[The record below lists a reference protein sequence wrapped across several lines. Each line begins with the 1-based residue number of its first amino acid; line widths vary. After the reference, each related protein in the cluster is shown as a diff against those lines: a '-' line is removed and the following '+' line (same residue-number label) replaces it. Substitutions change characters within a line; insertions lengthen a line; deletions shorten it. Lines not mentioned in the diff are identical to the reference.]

1 MSILLRL
8 VAAALAKWLLYWPAF
23 SVIIRPMGKLHIV
36 SHDDLPFE
44 DRVEAGRL
52 LGRELSGLR
61 GQGAVVLGIPRG
73 GLVVAWELARQIEA
87 DLDIVLSHKLGA
99 PGNSELAIGAVA
111 EDGRLFLHQDL
122 VGQLG
127 VDSGYIEREKELQL
141 AVLAQRTRQARRVL
155 PRAELTGRLVIV
167 TDDGVATGATL
178 QAALWAARQQKPKKL
193 IAALP
198 VGPQETIARL
208 AEDADEMVCL
218 RAPYS
223 FAAVGQFYLRFEQVE
238 DDQVDR
244 ILAEEAARRA
254 GGNER

>member
-1 MSILLRL
+1 M
-8 VAAALAKWLLYWPAF
+8 AAALAKRLLYWPAF
-23 SVIIRPMGKLHIV
+23 SVIIRLVGKLHIV
-36 SHDDLPFE
+36 SHDDLPFK

-61 GQGAVVLGIPRG
+61 GQRAVVLGIPRG
-73 GLVVAWELARQIEA
+73 GLVVAWELARQIDA
-87 DLDIVLSHKLGA
+87 DIDIVLSHKLGA
-99 PGNSELAIGAVA
+99 PGNPELAIGAVA

-127 VDSGYIEREKELQL
+127 VDRSYIEREKELQL
-141 AVLAQRTRQARRVL
+141 AVLAQRTRQTRHVLSRV
-155 PRAELTGRLVIV
+155 ELAGRLVIV

-178 QAALWAARQQKPKKL
+178 QAALWAARQEKPKKL

-198 VGPQETIARL
+198 VGPPETITRL

-223 FAAVGQFYLRFEQVE
+223 FGAVGQFYIRFEQVE
-238 DDQVDR
+238 DEQVAR
-244 ILAEEAARRA
+244 ILTEEAARRRNHA
-254 GGNER
+254 ER

>member
-1 MSILLRL
+1 MSILRRL
-8 VAAALAKWLLYWPAF
+8 LAAGLTKWLLYWPAF
-23 SVIIRPMGKLHIV
+23 SVIIRLVGKLNIV
-36 SHDDLPFE
+36 SHDDRPFE
-44 DRVEAGRL
+44 DRVEAGLL

-73 GLVVAWELARQIEA
+73 GLVVARELARQIDA

-99 PGNSELAIGAVA
+99 PGNPELAIGAVA

-141 AVLAQRTRQARRVL
+141 AVLAQRTRQARLVL
-155 PRAELTGRLVIV
+155 PRAELAGRLVIV

-178 QAALWAARQQKPKKL
+178 QAALWATRQEKPKKL

-223 FAAVGQFYLRFEQVE
+223 FGAVGQFYIRFEQVE
-238 DDQVDR
+238 DDQVSR
-244 ILAEEAARRA
+244 ILTEEAARRRSHA
-254 GGNER
+254 

>member
-1 MSILLRL
+1 
-8 VAAALAKWLLYWPAF
+8 
-23 SVIIRPMGKLHIV
+23 MGKLRIV
-36 SHDDLPFE
+36 SHDDRPFE

-52 LGRELSGLR
+52 LGQELSDLR
-61 GQGAVVLGIPRG
+61 GQRAVVLGIPRG
-73 GLVVAWELARQIEA
+73 GLVIARELARLIEA

-111 EDGRLFLHQDL
+111 EDGRLFLHRDL

-127 VDSGYIEREKELQL
+127 VDSSYIEREKELQL

-155 PRAELTGRLVIV
+155 PRAELSGRLVIV

-178 QAALWAARQQKPKKL
+178 QAALWAARQENPKKL

-208 AEDADEMVCL
+208 AEDVDEMVCL

-223 FAAVGQFYLRFEQVE
+223 FSAVGQFYLRFDQVE
-238 DDQVDR
+238 DDEVAR
-244 ILAEEAARRA
+244 ILAEEAVRRA

>member
-1 MSILLRL
+1 
-8 VAAALAKWLLYWPAF
+8 
-23 SVIIRPMGKLHIV
+23 MGKLRIV
-36 SHDDLPFE
+36 SHDDRPFE
-44 DRVEAGRL
+44 DRAEAGRL

-61 GQGAVVLGIPRG
+61 GQRAVVLGIPRG
-73 GLVVAWELARQIEA
+73 GLVVARELARQIEA

-99 PGNSELAIGAVA
+99 PDNPELAVGAVA

-127 VDSGYIEREKELQL
+127 VDSGYIEREKERQL

-155 PRAELTGRLVIV
+155 PRAALAGRLVIV

-223 FAAVGQFYLRFEQVE
+223 FAAVGQFYIRFEQVE
-238 DDQVDR
+238 DDQVAR
-244 ILAEEAARRA
+244 ILAEEAARRQSH
-254 GGNER
+254 GER

>member
-8 VAAALAKWLLYWPAF
+8 IAAGLAKWLLYWPVF
-23 SVIIRPMGKLHIV
+23 NVIIRFVGKLHIV
-36 SHDDLPFE
+36 SHDDRPFE

-61 GQGAVVLGIPRG
+61 GQRAVVLGIPRG
-73 GLVVAWELARQIEA
+73 GLVVARELARQIEA

-99 PGNSELAIGAVA
+99 PGNPELAIGAVA

-122 VGQLG
+122 VGQLS
-127 VDSGYIEREKELQL
+127 VDSGYIEREKGLQL
-141 AVLAQRTRQARRVL
+141 AVLAQHTRQARLVL
-155 PRAELTGRLVIV
+155 PRAALAGRLVIV

-178 QAALWAARQQKPKKL
+178 QAALWAARQEKPKKL

-208 AEDADEMVCL
+208 AEDVDEMVCL

-223 FAAVGQFYLRFEQVE
+223 FAAVGQFYFRFEQVE
-238 DDQVDR
+238 DDQVAR
-244 ILAEEAARRA
+244 ILSEEAARRRSHA
-254 GGNER
+254 E

>member
-1 MSILLRL
+1 M
-8 VAAALAKWLLYWPAF
+8 AAGLAKWLLYWPAF
-23 SVIIRPMGKLHIV
+23 SAIIRLVGKLRIV
-36 SHDDLPFE
+36 SHADRPFE

-61 GQGAVVLGIPRG
+61 GQKAVVLGIPRG
-73 GLVVAWELARQIEA
+73 GLVVARELARQIEA

-99 PGNSELAIGAVA
+99 PGNPELAIGAVA

-141 AVLAQRTRQARRVL
+141 AVLVQRTRQARRVL
-155 PRAELTGRLVIV
+155 PRATLAGRLVIV

-178 QAALWAARQQKPKKL
+178 QAALWAARQEKPKKI

-223 FAAVGQFYLRFEQVE
+223 FAAVGQFYIRFEQVE
-238 DDQVDR
+238 DDQVAR
-244 ILAEEAARRA
+244 VLAEEAARRRSHA
-254 GGNER
+254 ER

>member
-1 MSILLRL
+1 LSILLRL
-8 VAAALAKWLLYWPAF
+8 IAAGLVKWLLYRPVF
-23 SVIIRPMGKLHIV
+23 NVIIRFVGKLHIV
-36 SHDDLPFE
+36 SHDDRPFE

-61 GQGAVVLGIPRG
+61 GQKAVVLGIPRG
-73 GLVVAWELARQIEA
+73 GLVIARELARHIEA

-99 PGNSELAIGAVA
+99 PGNPELAIGAVA

-127 VDSGYIEREKELQL
+127 VDSSYIEREKESQL

-155 PRAELTGRLVIV
+155 PRAELAGRLVIV

-178 QAALWAARQQKPKKL
+178 QAALWAARQEKPKKL

-198 VGPQETIARL
+198 VGPPETIARL

-218 RAPYS
+218 RAPHS
-223 FAAVGQFYLRFEQVE
+223 FGAVGQFYVRFEQVE
-238 DDQVDR
+238 DDQVAR
-244 ILAEEAARRA
+244 ILAEEAARRRSHA
-254 GGNER
+254 ER

>member
-8 VAAALAKWLLYWPAF
+8 IAAGLAKWLLYWPVF
-23 SVIIRPMGKLHIV
+23 NVIIRFVGKLHIV
-36 SHDDLPFE
+36 SHDDRPFE

-61 GQGAVVLGIPRG
+61 GQRAVVLGIPRG
-73 GLVVAWELARQIEA
+73 GLVVARELARQIED

-99 PGNSELAIGAVA
+99 PGNPELAIGAVA

-155 PRAELTGRLVIV
+155 PRATLAGRLVIV

-178 QAALWAARQQKPKKL
+178 QAALWAARQEKPKKL

-198 VGPQETIARL
+198 VGPPETIARL
-208 AEDADEMVCL
+208 AGDADEMVCL

-223 FAAVGQFYLRFEQVE
+223 FSAVGQFYLRFEQVE
-238 DDQVDR
+238 DDQVAR
-244 ILAEEAARRA
+244 LLAEEAARRRSHT
-254 GGNER
+254 E

>member
-1 MSILLRL
+1 
-8 VAAALAKWLLYWPAF
+8 
-23 SVIIRPMGKLHIV
+23 MGKLRIV
-36 SHDDLPFE
+36 SHDDRPFE
-44 DRVEAGRL
+44 DRAEAGRL

-61 GQGAVVLGIPRG
+61 GQRAVVLGIPRG
-73 GLVVAWELARQIEA
+73 GLVVARELARQIEA

-99 PGNSELAIGAVA
+99 PDNPELAIGAVA

-127 VDSGYIEREKELQL
+127 VDSGYIEREKERQL

-155 PRAELTGRLVIV
+155 PRAALAGRLVIV

-198 VGPQETIARL
+198 VGPQETITRL

-223 FAAVGQFYLRFEQVE
+223 FAAVGQFYIRFEQVE
-238 DDQVDR
+238 DDQVAR
-244 ILAEEAARRA
+244 ILAEEAARRQSH
-254 GGNER
+254 GER